1 MEFNTIFIGFSL
13 VFFTTPKATFEAFVG
28 IRDDTATSQVKLFG
42 DQLQVI
48 SLSFSLR
55 QY

>member
-1 MEFNTIFIGFSL
+1 MEFNTFFIVFSL
-13 VFFTTPKATFEAFVG
+13 VFTIPKATFEAFVG

-48 SLSFSLR
+48 SLSFL
-55 QY
+55 